1 MQEQG
6 SMPGQTTPVI
16 SPSVSSPAQDIQR
29 DYAYYKAVFA
39 GQPMPF
45 AYLDLDLL
53 ARNIGDILKRAQGK
67 KIRLAS
73 KSLRSVWV
81 LRHLLAAA
89 PTFQGIM
96 SFSAR
101 EAAYLASQGFD
112 DLLIGYPCWHEEDIA
127 AIARPTANGK
137 TITLMI
143 DSIEHVAQLE
153 KVAQRFDVRLPL
165 CLDIDMALQVPGL
178 HFGTWRSPVKT
189 PSSARRIIER
199 ILASKYVYLD
209 GLMGYEAQ
217 IAGVGDNVP
226 GQAAKN
232 ALIQQLKRRSVK
244 EVAERRLALVE
255 LIRSYGIS
263 LRFVNGGGTGSL
275 SSTSQ
280 EEVVT
285 EITVGSGFYS
295 PTLFDLYREF
305 RYQSAPDTPSKSCAP
320 LPRIFIPAW
329 AAVTSPLVQPERR
342 SFRSPTCRK
351 ARSLTRSKALARCRR
366 PFIITALSR
375 FISAT
380 RSSCATARRA
390 NSASAS
396 HTCCSSRMAQSSIKF
411 PPIAVM
417 VNALFELQERMSC
430 FYRWD
435 LPEDT
440 RKGRLPVPPFAHR
453 KGRQI

>member
-305 RYQSAPDTPSKSCAP
+305 RYQSAAGYAIEIVRRAAPHIYTCLGGGYIASGSAGKEKLPQPYLPEGAKLDPLEGAGEVQTPIHYHGPISLHLGDP
-320 LPRIFIPAW
+320 IFM
-329 AAVTSPLVQPERR
+329 RH
-342 SFRSPTCRK
+342 
-351 ARSLTRSKALARCRR
+351 SKAGELCERFTHLLLVSNGAIVNKVPTYRGDGQC
-366 PFIITALSR
+366 FI
-375 FISAT
+375 
-380 RSSCATARRA
+380 
-390 NSASAS
+390 
-396 HTCCSSRMAQSSIKF
+396 
-411 PPIAVM
+411 
-417 VNALFELQERMSC
+417 
-430 FYRWD
+430 
-435 LPEDT
+435 
-440 RKGRLPVPPFAHR
+440 
-453 KGRQI
+453 